1 MTGWIIAGS
10 LGFSTILAL
19 TFVLY
24 ELRNA
29 MELPD
34 DMDPSKF
41 DMFPVPP
48 HMKRPPASEPHAAAS
63 LRIKRQFN

>member
-1 MTGWIIAGS
+1 MV
-10 LGFSTILAL
+10 AL
-19 TFVLY
+19 SFVLY

-48 HMKRPPASEPHAAAS
+48 HMKRSPTAPSSGSATNS
-63 LRIKRQFN
+63 LRVKQELS